1 MSIFRFLECYLVQ
14 LVKST
19 NEAIKP
25 ATYLLQVHSDKITGY
40 RTAHNNLKETAWSW
54 DISTFYA
61 YRVHK
66 LSVTE
71 IEIIIG
77 KLVMCSLLFAK
88 FKTNFSTA
96 NLTNSIVTLIQ
107 ISNVHSLTNCFAY
120 ITSQLSG
127 GAVK

>member
-1 MSIFRFLECYLVQ
+1 MVHTILYSIMSLFFCFLERYLVQ

-77 KLVMCSLLFAK
+77 KLVTVCAHYCLQ
-88 FKTNFSTA
+88 
-96 NLTNSIVTLIQ
+96 NSKQIVVLQ
-107 ISNVHSLTNCFAY
+107 I
-120 ITSQLSG
+120 
-127 GAVK
+127 